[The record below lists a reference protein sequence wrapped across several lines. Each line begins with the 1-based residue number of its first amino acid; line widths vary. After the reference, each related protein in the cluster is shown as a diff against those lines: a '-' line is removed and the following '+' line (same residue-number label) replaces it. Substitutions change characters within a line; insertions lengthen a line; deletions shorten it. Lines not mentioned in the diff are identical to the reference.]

1 MKFIIANWKMNMDSK
16 SIKEWFDGFNLKTR
30 ETVIIAPPFAYL
42 AETKT
47 LLKNDMQLA
56 GQDVSQ
62 FEKGAHTG
70 ELGAYELKEF
80 ADYCIVGHSE
90 RHETAYVTLQKISAC
105 LAYKITPIVCFVD
118 KSFLKQI
125 SQIQSCIVCW
135 EDPQNISQNGVYA
148 PKNVAEISA
157 EVENIKTEWPNV
169 TLLYGGSV
177 NRQNILELV
186 NIDKLDGVLVGNAS
200 LDPAHFTEIVKI
212 MALRA

>member
-1 MKFIIANWKMNMDSK
+1 MKYIIANWKMNMDSK
-16 SIKEWFDGFNLKTR
+16 SIKEWFDGFNLKTQ
-30 ETVIIAPPFAYL
+30 ETVVIAPPSAYL
-42 AETKT
+42 AETKA
-47 LLKNDMQLA
+47 LLKNGIKLA

-90 RHETAYVTLQKISAC
+90 RHETTDVTLQKINEC
-105 LAYKITPIVCFVD
+105 LTHKITPIVCFVD
-118 KSFLKQI
+118 KSFLRQI
-125 SQIQSCIVCW
+125 PQIQSCLVCW

-148 PKNVAEISA
+148 PKNILEIKT
-157 EVENIKTEWPNV
+157 EVENIKNEWPNI

-177 NRQNILELV
+177 NRQNIQELV

-200 LDPAHFTEIVKI
+200 LEAAHFTEIVK
-212 MALRA
+212 AHDAK